1 MRGGHFLKT
10 CKLMKVRGGHPF
22 RLMQIPASDPHDFIA
37 VASVGGVGLVS
48 VDIPKSFLVF

>member
-1 MRGGHFLKT
+1 MSDLLNEWVAESEGVAL
-10 CKLMKVRGGHPF
+10 
-22 RLMQIPASDPHDFIA
+22 DPHDFIA